1 VRLIIFLLMI
11 PLVSPAQGNER
22 QTSNLKQQWLRNQ
35 SGHFFSYNDQA
46 AKSIFFWVDGR
57 QEKGNGLAFHGKH
70 PYSVFVDGKLISQNT
85 GTANFSID
93 SLSKI
98 YSDQLFIGLF
108 STHDVRHVLTE
119 IKAKSPI
126 PPEALSMR
134 KGSYFLDF
142 TILASLL
149 LIIGFILF
157 LRTNAMLTLDYL
169 DFKKLFSFQDRDEST
184 LTLRIASSV
193 NILIYLFAS
202 FFLGLMLLVSLHLM
216 GSRGLLAQQFLV
228 QSTAQ
233 AFLQWTVLSSIVFG
247 LLIVKLFWLVL
258 LSALFGF
265 RDTVRIQFFNFVRV
279 ILTAVT
285 LLAAISLIYFIFEVR
300 GQNYFFHLLTI
311 LSIVFTVGAVATYF
325 KLIARMPFH
334 FFHLFSYLCASEII
348 PLMVLI
354 KVFFY

>member
-1 VRLIIFLLMI
+1 MLSLISF
-11 PLVSPAQGNER
+11 AQGNDR
-22 QTSNLKQQWLRNQ
+22 QGNDLKGQWLVNQ
-35 SGHFFSYNDQA
+35 SGQLFRYDNQA
-46 AKSIFFWVDGR
+46 TTSIFFWVDGKR
-57 QEKGNGLAFHGKH
+57 QKGNRLSLYGKH

-85 GTANFSID
+85 GKANFSID

-98 YSDQLFIGLF
+98 YSHQLFIGLF
-108 STHDVRHVLTE
+108 SPQGVSHLFSE
-119 IKAKSPI
+119 IESKPSLAQD
-126 PPEALSMR
+126 ALVVR

-202 FFLGLMLLVSLHLM
+202 FFLGLLLLASFHLM
-216 GSRGLLAQQFLV
+216 GSRVSLTQQFLV
-228 QSTAQ
+228 QSTALG
-233 AFLQWTVLSSIVFG
+233 FWQWTVLSSIVFG
-247 LLIVKLFWLVL
+247 LLIAKLFWLVL

-279 ILTAVT
+279 ILSAVT
-285 LLAAISLIYFIFEVR
+285 LLAAISLVYFIFNIRE
-300 GQNYFFHLLTI
+300 QNYFFHLLTI
-311 LSIVFTVGAVATYF
+311 LSIVFTIGVVATYF
-325 KLIARMPFH
+325 KLTARMPFH